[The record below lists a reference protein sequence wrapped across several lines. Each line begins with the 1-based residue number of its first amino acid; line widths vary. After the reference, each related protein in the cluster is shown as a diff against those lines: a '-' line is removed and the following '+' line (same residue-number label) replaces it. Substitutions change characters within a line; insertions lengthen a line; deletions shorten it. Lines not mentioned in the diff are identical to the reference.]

1 MKRVLVGVAMIVV
14 GGATAQA
21 QDFRPYAGIGIG
33 AFGIEAKTAGT
44 AFSQKNTVFGGY
56 GKFGVDINDYVGAEL
71 RVGSVGTGDKSWPA
85 NTFGAGTAATTVSQT
100 TDYFVS
106 YLGKLQYPVSQDFR
120 LYAMLGATTAKLK
133 TTSAPN
139 VAAAN
144 LSKTKTGFSYGFGGD
159 FSVTDQLSV
168 GAEWMQ
174 YLTDVKLN
182 ATGTTKARLWG
193 AVGTLTMHF

>member
-1 MKRVLVGVAMIVV
+1 MKRVLVGVAMIVA
-14 GGATAQA
+14 GGASAQA
-21 QDFRPYAGIGIG
+21 QDFKPYAGVGIG
-33 AFGIEAKTAGT
+33 AFGVESKDGT
-44 AFSQKNTVFGGY
+44 AAYNQKNTVFGGY
-56 GKFGVDINDYVGAEL
+56 GKFGVDINDYVGVEL
-71 RVGSVGTGDKSWPA
+71 RGGTVGTGDKSYA
-85 NTFGAGTAATTVSQT
+85 AATFGTATTRSQT

-120 LYAMLGATTAKLK
+120 LYAMLGATTAKFK
-133 TTSAPN
+133 VTSSPN